1 MMVYLDTSIIAPL
14 VLPEAASERIE
25 SLVRRIPV
33 GDLAVSHWTRVEFA
47 GLVARRVRMKE
58 LARAQAS
65 RAMSTFEDLLDVSF
79 HVISPDVP
87 DFDLAVRLLER
98 HDTGLR
104 SGDALHL
111 AIAQNHAAGRFYTL
125 DAKLAKAAGALN
137 IPVHLP
143 I

>member
-1 MMVYLDTSIIAPL
+1 MVYLDTSIVAPL
-14 VLPEAASERIE
+14 ILPEPASERIE

-47 GLVARRVRMKE
+47 GLLARRVRMKE

-65 RAMSTFEDLLDVSF
+65 RAISAFEDLLAASF
-79 HVISPDVP
+79 HVIPPDVA
-87 DFDLAVRLLER
+87 DFDLAVRFLER
-98 HDTGLR
+98 YDSGLR

-111 AIAQNHAAGRFYTL
+111 AIAQNHEARRFYTL

-143 I
+143 V